1 MFMFSLVRV
10 RERPCFVLKYLVS
23 RVQTLKSSLELWSVA
38 WRPSWLT
45 VTPNMSSAIVIHA
58 AAKEVVRRVV

>member
-10 RERPCFVLKYLVS
+10 KERPCFVLKYLVS
-23 RVQTLKSSLELWSVA
+23 RVQMLKSSLELWSVA

-45 VTPNMSSAIVIHA
+45 VTPNMTSALVIQA
-58 AAKEVVRRVV
+58 AAKEVVRRFV